1 MYFLRI
7 FSTISS
13 SDIVT
18 SPSEE
23 WFQREFQQRYLQVS
37 IQHVLL
43 YTYFFENLF
52 IEASRDSIRNTTRFF
67 FLWLLQDILKKFHS
81 SWNKSTGFYGFFFQK
96 LLLAFFQDFIR
107 KCLQGLLQKFVPL
120 LYVFYS
126 PTFLNISGGIP
137 LGILS
142 VSLLYEF
149 LFGISPRYI
158 F

>member
-81 SWNKSTGFYGFFFQK
+81 SWNKSTGFYGFFFRNYSWHSFRIS
-96 LLLAFFQDFIR
+96 LGNAFKEYYRSSCLYCFMCFIR
-107 KCLQGLLQKFVPL
+107 PHFW
-120 LYVFYS
+120 
-126 PTFLNISGGIP
+126 TFLE
-137 LGILS
+137 
-142 VSLLYEF
+142 EF
-149 LFGISPRYI
+149 L
-158 F
+158 